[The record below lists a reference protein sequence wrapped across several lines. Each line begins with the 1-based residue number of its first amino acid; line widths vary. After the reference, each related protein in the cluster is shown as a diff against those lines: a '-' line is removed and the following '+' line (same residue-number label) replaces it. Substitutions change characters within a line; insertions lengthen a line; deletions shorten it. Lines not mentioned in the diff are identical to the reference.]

1 MKAIIQPSPLCG
13 EVAAPASKSMAHRAL
28 ICAALAD
35 RPTDIACST
44 TSVDI
49 EATAECL
56 RQLGAKISK
65 TADGFFVEPIAE
77 PHENAKLNCCES
89 GSTLRFMLP
98 VAASLGKVVSLDG
111 TGRLPQRPI
120 GELCAALR
128 THGCS
133 TSGDSLPLTVSGKL
147 TAGDYVIDGSVSS
160 QFISGLLLALPQTHA
175 ESTVTITGD
184 IQSRPYIEMTL
195 DALSDFGIKTEFKEN
210 KITVFENN
218 GYISPEKYTVESDWS
233 NGAFFICAGAIG
245 KNNVKCLNLT
255 PASRQGDKAVAEIV
269 KKFGANLS
277 IDGKT
282 VSVKPQEMKPLRIDV
297 GDIPDLVPVLA
308 ATACFVNGTTEFVNA
323 ARLKIKESDRILST
337 AQLIN
342 DLGGC
347 AVPGDDT
354 LTVHGTGKLTGGTV
368 DSFNDHRIVMA
379 AAIAASACENE
390 TVINGC
396 EAVNK
401 SFPTFFDEY
410 TRLGGKA
417 TIN

>member
-1 MKAIIQPSPLCG
+1 MKAIIQPSTLCG

-28 ICAALAD
+28 ICAALSDKA
-35 RPTDIACST
+35 TDIVCST

-56 RQLGAKISK
+56 RQLGAKIKK
-65 TADGFFVEPIAE
+65 TEKGFFVEPITDST
-77 PHENAKLNCCES
+77 ENAQLNCCES

-120 GELCAALR
+120 HQLCNALKE
-128 THGCS
+128 HGCS
-133 TSGDSLPLTVSGKL
+133 TNSDSLPVTVSGKL
-147 TAGDYVIDGSVSS
+147 AAGYYIIDGSVSS

-195 DALSDFGIKTEFKEN
+195 DTLSDFGIKTEFTGN
-210 KITVFENN
+210 QIKIFENS
-218 GYISPEKYTVESDWS
+218 GYISPGKYTVESDWS
-233 NGAFFICAGAIG
+233 NGAFFICADVIG
-245 KNNVKCLNLT
+245 KNSVKCLNLT
-255 PASRQGDKAVAEIV
+255 ANSRQGDKAVVEVI
-269 KKFGANLS
+269 KKFGADS
-277 IDGKT
+277 
-282 VSVKPQEMKPLRIDV
+282 QIDV
-297 GDIPDLVPVLA
+297 GDIPDLVPILA
-308 ATACFVNGTTEFVNA
+308 VTACFTKGTTVFCNA

-342 DLGGC
+342 NLGGK

-354 LTVHGTGKLTGGTV
+354 ITVHGTGKLNGGTIN
-368 DSFNDHRIVMA
+368 SFNDHRIVMA
-379 AAIAASACENE
+379 ASIAASACDNE

-401 SFPTFFDEY
+401 SFPTFFEEY
-410 TRLGGKA
+410 KKLGGKV
-417 TIN
+417 TII

>member
-1 MKAIIQPSPLCG
+1 MKAIIRPSPLCG

-28 ICAALAD
+28 ICAALSD
-35 RPTDIACST
+35 KPTEIECST

-56 RQLGAKISK
+56 RQLGSKIEK
-65 TADGFFVEPIAE
+65 TDTGFFVEPITDST
-77 PHENAKLNCCES
+77 ENAVLNCCES

-120 GELCAALR
+120 GELCNALS
-128 THGCS
+128 THGCT
-133 TSGDSLPLTVSGKL
+133 TSSESLPLTVSGKL
-147 TAGDYVIDGSVSS
+147 SAGDYVIDGSVSS

-175 ESTVTITGD
+175 ESTVTISGD

-210 KITVFENN
+210 QIKIFENN
-218 GYISPEKYTVESDWS
+218 GYISPQKYTVEGDWS
-233 NGAFFICAGAIG
+233 NGAFFICANAIDG
-245 KNNVKCLNLT
+245 NNVKCLNLT
-255 PASRQGDKAVAEIV
+255 PSSRQGDKAVAEIAE
-269 KKFGANLS
+269 KYGT
-277 IDGKT
+277 D
-282 VSVKPQEMKPLRIDV
+282 LRIDA
-297 GDIPDLVPVLA
+297 GNIPDLVPILA
-308 ATACFVNGTTEFVNA
+308 VTACFFKAETVFFNA
-323 ARLKIKESDRILST
+323 ARLKIKESDRLLST
-337 AQLIN
+337 AKLIN

-347 AVPGDDT
+347 AVATDDT
-354 LTVHGTGKLTGGTV
+354 LTVHGTGSLRGGTV

-379 AAIAASACENE
+379 AAIAASQCENE

-410 TRLGGKA
+410 RKLGGKA
-417 TIN
+417 ITE